1 MFVSLPLSSSIW
13 ASEESHARVRKRAL
27 KLQGAFLFLAFAS
40 PLLCLLFMIIMPQ
53 MESLLAV

>member
-1 MFVSLPLSSSIW
+1 MFVSLPLSSSVW
-13 ASEESHARVRKRAL
+13 ASEESHARMRKRAL
-27 KLQGAFLFLAFAS
+27 KLQGAFLFPAFAS